1 MRVCF
6 AFSRKRPILSI
17 RNVRI
22 CTASIIVEELEMIAK
37 IRTTALLFRFAMVA
51 GIALIT
57 GVSAQAEATFQPVA
71 TQYIAALG
79 DPQRPAGDDAQTWGI
94 WSTDPGP
101 RSIGI
106 GDYAGLLANSNLAPA
121 GWTFDP
127 TAWWLEEHGRI
138 METPSFPLPAGQY
151 VVTGGRAVTSLLT
164 VQAPDAAGK
173 QAWSLADGA
182 TIHDVTHFG
191 CRAARYSKTST
202 GEACTPDHAPTTAF
216 PMSPGTVM
224 PPVQGCSKQDYQV
237 LIVVG
242 MMVDG

>member
-1 MRVCF
+1 MINKLKT
-6 AFSRKRPILSI
+6 ATLLI
-17 RNVRI
+17 NRI
-22 CTASIIVEELEMIAK
+22 G
-37 IRTTALLFRFAMVA
+37 FAMLA
-51 GIALIT
+51 CIAFVT
-57 GVSAQAEATFQPVA
+57 ANPAQAEATFQAIA

-79 DPQRPAGDDAQTWGI
+79 DPQRTSGDDAQTWGL
-94 WSTDPGP
+94 WATDPGP

-106 GDYAGLLANSNLAPA
+106 GDYADLLANANLAPA

-127 TAWWLEEHGRI
+127 AAWWLEEHGRI
-138 METPSFPLPAGQY
+138 METPSFPIPAGQY
-151 VVTGGRAVTSLLT
+151 VVTGGRAITSVLT
-164 VQAPDAAGK
+164 VQAPDATGK
-173 QAWSLADGA
+173 QSWSLADGA
-182 TIHDVTHFG
+182 NIHDVTHFG
-191 CRAARYSKTST
+191 CRAARYSKSST

>member
-1 MRVCF
+1 MINKLKT
-6 AFSRKRPILSI
+6 ATLLI
-17 RNVRI
+17 NRI
-22 CTASIIVEELEMIAK
+22 G
-37 IRTTALLFRFAMVA
+37 FAMLA
-51 GIALIT
+51 CIAFVT
-57 GVSAQAEATFQPVA
+57 ANPAQAEATFQAIA

-79 DPQRPAGDDAQTWGI
+79 DPQRTSGDDAQTWGL
-94 WSTDPGP
+94 WATDPGP

-106 GDYAGLLANSNLAPA
+106 GNYADLLATANLAPA

-138 METPSFPLPAGQY
+138 METPSFPIPAGQY
-151 VVTGGRAVTSLLT
+151 VVTGGRAITSVLT
-164 VQAPDAAGK
+164 VQAPDATGK
-173 QAWSLADGA
+173 QSWSLADGA
-182 TIHDVTHFG
+182 NIHDVTHFG
-191 CRAARYSKTST
+191 CRAARYSKSST